1 MSIERWYYKLSNS
14 TQPIML
20 SINDLIK
27 KEVKNKKINSI
38 AVPSKP
44 PTQQFYPDPI
54 EDYPGVESHIIYTF
68 RNNDNEDIC
77 GTMEAS
83 YVAKAMRN
91 PKNGYILCAVSDDYE
106 TMDTPIIK
114 NILIFNFNEK
124 HKYPHIEALCTNQ
137 TPDVYGAPQYSG
149 GTILLNYFIN
159 ACRQAGAKK
168 VTLESLPES
177 EPLYKIYKFKE
188 IGIEDDLKQMARDI
202 SPEEK
207 SPPSAKSHATHNEI
221 EKVVKSVE
229 KIKLDDSNIE
239 KNSPI
244 IDQIIEHNNQ
254 LATEKKKSPSPTE
267 KKKSPSVKTHTEIQK
282 SVIKKIKLDDSN
294 IEQNLPVIDQIV
306 EHNKQL
312 ATEKKKKKSR
322 ITKRKRSHT
331 QSVPLLRRSKRI
343 QSRNSGIKIS
353 QDI

>member
-38 AVPSKP
+38 TVPSKP

-68 RNNDNEDIC
+68 RNKDNEDIC

-137 TPDVYGAPQYSG
+137 TPDMYGAPQYSG

-188 IGIEDDLKQMARDI
+188 IGIEDDLKQMAREL

-207 SPPSAKSHATHNEI
+207 SPQTHNEI
-221 EKVVKSVE
+221 QKVINSVE

-254 LATEKKKSPSPTE
+254 LATE

-331 QSVPLLRRSKRI
+331 QSVPTRRSKRIQVTQSVPSLRRSKRI